1 MAKLQINSVS
11 ISWGISRGRD
21 TYGWNI
27 CRAVS
32 RDTGKAYRTIG
43 GGYDMVGTVLGEWF
57 AAEHQAELC
66 ALYARE
72 YLEFKAYSQTGHHC
86 HCKLYGLFARLD
98 GSFYMDGACGV
109 DCMLQIIEACGYE
122 VQRQYNPRTKSK
134 ATTGYLISKV
144 ISD

>member
-21 TYGWNI
+21 TYGYNI

-32 RDTGKAYRTIG
+32 RQSGKTYRTIG
-43 GGYDMVGTVLGEWF
+43 GGYDMVGTVISDWF
-57 AAEHQAELC
+57 AAEHQKELQ
-66 ALYARE
+66 ALYVRE
-72 YLEFKAYSQTGHHC
+72 YMKFKAYSQTGHHC
-86 HCKLYGLFARLD
+86 HCELYGLFARLD
-98 GSFYMDGACGV
+98 GSLYMDGGTGI
-109 DCMLQIIEACGYE
+109 DCMLRIIEACGYE